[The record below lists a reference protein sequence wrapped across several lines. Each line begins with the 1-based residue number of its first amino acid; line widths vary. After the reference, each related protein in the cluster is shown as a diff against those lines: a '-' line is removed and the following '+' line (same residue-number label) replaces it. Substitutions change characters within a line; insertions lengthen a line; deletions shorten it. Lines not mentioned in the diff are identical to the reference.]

1 MKQELY
7 LKTMFC
13 CMACD
18 GEIAAEEVDLIR
30 NEVAHEPL
38 LEGLDAEPL
47 LNGYIAAI
55 NQQGRLFL
63 RRYLDELAG
72 DELTK
77 EEELRIVDLAV
88 RMVEADGQVV
98 YAEVQFVKK
107 IRKRLSVTDEQIL
120 TRFPNREYYLLPDI
134 NVMDDP
140 MWNESIMFEDLHIE
154 KGE

>member
-18 GEIAAEEVDLIR
+18 GEIATEEVDLIR
-30 NEVAHEPL
+30 NEVAHESL
-38 LEGLDAEPL
+38 LEGLDVEPL
-47 LNGYIAAI
+47 LNGYVAAI
-55 NQQGRLFL
+55 NQQGALFL
-63 RRYLDELAG
+63 RRYLDELARG
-72 DELTK
+72 ELTA
-77 EEELRIVDLAV
+77 EEELRIVDLSI
-88 RMVEADGQVV
+88 RMIEADNQVV
-98 YAEVQFVKK
+98 YAEVQFFKK

-120 TRFPNREYYLLPDI
+120 ARFPGREYYLLPDI

-140 MWNESIMFEDLHIE
+140 MWNESIMFEDVHIE

>member
-72 DELTK
+72 DELTT

-88 RMVEADGQVV
+88 RM
-98 YAEVQFVKK
+98 AEVQFVKK

-120 TRFPNREYYLLPDI
+120 TRFPNREYYLLPDV